1 MISNNVHE
9 SFLVY
14 RGLKFFWLAV
24 ALVFVAIILYLWHEP
39 LGKPNGG
46 TWLGYTLGII
56 SAALVIWLTWFG
68 VRKRQYALSA
78 TKLKVWL
85 SAHIYFGL
93 ALVIIATLHSGF
105 QIGWNIHSA
114 AYILVLLTVASGVFG
129 VFVYARYPKLM
140 TKNRAGLS
148 LDEMMG
154 KISELD
160 QDILKEGQQLPEEI
174 NSALLKAVRKTSIGG
189 NIFEKLSPKN
199 VICPTT
205 EARNLIETKFAD
217 MSLQDQHISKVIAL
231 LAKKTKLLRRA
242 RRDIQIKV
250 ILQIWLFFHIPLA
263 IALLGTLFSHI
274 LAVFFYW

>member
-1 MISNNVHE
+1 MRSNNAHE

-24 ALVFVAIILYLWHEP
+24 ALVFVAIVLYIWHEP
-39 LGKPNGG
+39 LGVPNGG
-46 TWLGYTLGII
+46 SWLGYTLGVI
-56 SAALVIWLTWFG
+56 SAVLVIWLTWFG
-68 VRKRQYALSA
+68 VRKRQYALNE

-105 QIGWNIHSA
+105 TT
-114 AYILVLLTVASGVFG
+114 VLLTVASGIFG

-154 KISELD
+154 QISELD
-160 QDILKEGQQLPEEI
+160 QALLKEGRQLPEEL
-174 NSALLKAVRKTSIGG
+174 NTALLKAVRETYIGG
-189 NIFEKLSPKN
+189 NIVEKLSPKR
-199 VICPTT
+199 IDCPTAN
-205 EARNLIETKFAD
+205 ARNLIETKYAD
-217 MSLQDQHISKVIAL
+217 LSSRDQSISKAIAL
-231 LAKKTKLLRRA
+231 LAKKQKILRRA

-250 ILQIWLFFHIPLA
+250 ILRIWLFFHVPFA
-263 IALLGTLFSHI
+263 IALLGALVSHI